1 MPISRH
7 KTKKVPTFLLVNCSQ
22 RDNEGEYECG
32 DRREGK
38 KTPFYPGHV
47 QEKRS
52 IRVVPWQWELTF
64 KLTQFKVYIFNKR
77 FLGGSKL

>member
-1 MPISRH
+1 MTTRVNTRAETDG
-7 KTKKVPTFLLVNCSQ
+7 KARKRLLPALCF
-22 RDNEGEYECG
+22 
-32 DRREGK
+32 
-38 KTPFYPGHV
+38 FYPGHV

-77 FLGGSKL
+77 FLSGSKL

>member
-1 MPISRH
+1 MTTR
-7 KTKKVPTFLLVNCSQ
+7 VNTRAES
-22 RDNEGEYECG
+22 D
-32 DRREGK
+32 GK
-38 KTPFYPGHV
+38 ARKRLFIGFFYPGHV

-64 KLTQFKVYIFNKR
+64 KLTQFKVYIFNKC